1 VHDPVEANDWW
12 WYGPDWVYRPVAGP
26 AHQP

>member
-1 VHDPVEANDWW
+1 VEANDWW